1 MRAVQPELHDVQTRC
16 RRGLREHEP
25 RAIGGDGCGVLDI
38 GTLGQPRDVA
48 AAVGG
53 LREEIHRVRPRRA
66 EEELAAI
73 GRPDREDVDPRVEG
87 RAREPCARARSNSQM
102 SIC

>member
-1 MRAVQPELHDVQTRC
+1 MRAVQSELHHVRTRC
-16 RRGLREHEP
+16 RRGFREHEA

-53 LREEIHRVRPRRA
+53 LREEIHRARPRRA

-73 GRPDREDVDPRVEG
+73 GRPDREDVDPRVVSG
-87 RAREPCARARSNSQM
+87 VAC
-102 SIC
+102 